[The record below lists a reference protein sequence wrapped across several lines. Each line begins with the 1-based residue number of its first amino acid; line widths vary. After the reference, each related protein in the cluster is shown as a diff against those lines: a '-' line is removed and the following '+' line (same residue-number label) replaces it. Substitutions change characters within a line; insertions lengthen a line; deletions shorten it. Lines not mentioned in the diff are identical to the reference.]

1 MIYESLSAFA
11 SKLCLFT
18 SFVNTAQG
26 FPEPLSKE
34 EELIWLK
41 KKEEGDEEARKV
53 LISRNLRLVSHI
65 VKNYTYSLE
74 ADDLISVGTIG
85 LIKAVDTF
93 KTDKNVSLATY
104 AARCINNEILMLIR
118 ANKKYK
124 GQVSLNS
131 GYAPK
136 SDSDELELE
145 DIIPAGDAY
154 DVEMIVEQSCL
165 YEEVIKIMKKEL
177 KPMEF
182 DILCHCFGLC
192 GKERKTQKEIG
203 KIYNLSRSYI
213 SRIESRAIDIVK
225 NTINKNIIS

>member
-26 FPEPLSKE
+26 FPPPLSKE
-34 EELIWLK
+34 EELMWLK
-41 KKEEGDEEARKV
+41 KKEEGDEEARSV

-65 VKNYTYSLE
+65 VKNYSFSLE

-93 KTDKNVSLATY
+93 KMDKNVSLATY

-131 GYAPK
+131 SYTPK

-145 DIIPAGDAY
+145 DIIPAGEEY
-154 DVEMIVEQSCL
+154 DVEKLVETDCL
-165 YEEVIKIMKKEL
+165 VEDVIKIMKKEL
-177 KPMEF
+177 TPMEF
-182 DILCHCFGLC
+182 EIICYCFGLC
-192 GKERKTQKEIG
+192 GFERKTQREIG

-213 SRIESRAIDIVK
+213 SRIESRAI
-225 NTINKNIIS
+225 NTIKKYYDKEKL

>member
-26 FPEPLSKE
+26 FPPPLSKE
-34 EELIWLK
+34 EELMWLK
-41 KKEEGDEEARKV
+41 KKEEGDKEARSV

-65 VKNYTYSLE
+65 VKNYSFSLE

-93 KTDKNVSLATY
+93 KMDKNVSLATY

-131 GYAPK
+131 SYTPK

-145 DIIPAGDAY
+145 DIIPAGEEY
-154 DVEMIVEQSCL
+154 DVEKLVETDCL
-165 YEEVIKIMKKEL
+165 VEDVIKIMKKEL
-177 KPMEF
+177 TPMEF
-182 DILCHCFGLC
+182 EIICYCFGLC
-192 GKERKTQKEIG
+192 GHERKTQREIG

-213 SRIESRAIDIVK
+213 SRIESRAI
-225 NTINKNIIS
+225 NTIKKYYDKDNK

>member
-26 FPEPLSKE
+26 FPPPLSKE
-34 EELIWLK
+34 EELEWLK
-41 KKEEGDEEARKV
+41 KKEEGDKDARQV

-65 VKNYTYSLE
+65 VKNYSYSLE

-93 KTDKNVSLATY
+93 KLDKNVSLATY

-145 DIIPAGDAY
+145 DIIPAGEEY
-154 DVEMIVEQSCL
+154 DVESIVEKGCL
-165 YEEVIKIMKKEL
+165 VGDVIEIMKKEL

-182 DILCHCFGLC
+182 EILCYCFGLC

-203 KIYNLSRSYI
+203 KLYNLSRSYI
-213 SRIESRAIDIVK
+213 SRIESRAINVIK
-225 NTINKNIIS
+225 NNFDGK